1 MVHLLDPFKT
11 VCFWSFSRMAGAG
24 WPETVQELSDRGA
37 EGPLQPAR
45 LGPQLPQPGGPD
57 EPPQEADPAHGQ
69 HQFRA
74 EALLPAQ
81 APRSVSLGHSQ
92 ALSPQGPPTSAPW

>member
-1 MVHLLDPFKT
+1 
-11 VCFWSFSRMAGAG
+11 MAGAG

-37 EGPLQPAR
+37 EGSLQFAW
-45 LGPQLPQPGGPD
+45 LGPWLPQPGGAH

-69 HQFRA
+69 HQLRV

-81 APRSVSLGHSQ
+81 A
-92 ALSPQGPPTSAPW
+92 